1 MRNTNKASI
10 TDAVVASISK
20 SEDPRTKEIM
30 TAAIRHLHAFVREV
44 KLTTEEWQLA
54 MDMLLKTAKVTDD
67 ERNEFII
74 FSSVLTSNELVASS
88 RTIISRLL

>member
-44 KLTTEEWQLA
+44 KLTTEE
-54 MDMLLKTAKVTDD
+54 
-67 ERNEFII
+67 
-74 FSSVLTSNELVASS
+74 
-88 RTIISRLL
+88 